1 MKTEKTTKLDW
12 TEAQEIADVILQI
25 ENTEEDSD
33 VTEDAL
39 AEKWNIDLDTFQEI
53 ANSIFQMMD
62 FGLSPLTNTPFV
74 GISKGNVWL
83 AKKEVE
89 QQFIHGMISW
99 ATDGECSIPEGYKGC
114 CKTIF
119 SGDKPEF
126 DITISK
132 AEIEEE
138 K

>member
-1 MKTEKTTKLDW
+1 MKTEKTIKLDW

-74 GISKGNVWL
+74 GISKGNMWL

-99 ATDGECSIPEGYKGC
+99 ATDGKCSIPEGSEGC
-114 CKTIF
+114 VKTIS
-119 SGDKPEF
+119 SGGKPEF

-132 AEIEEE
+132 AEIE
-138 K
+138 